1 MKGTRVQDAYTESI
15 KGRIVGLGADL
26 VGVADAE
33 PLRAMRLTPPRLL
46 APFSRAISLAIRLP
60 AAVFEEIL
68 DRPTPNYATIYQTAN
83 RILDEIAF
91 RTAAILEEDT
101 FKALPIAA
109 SQVLDTKNWYAA
121 ISHKAVGRMAGLGWQ
136 GKSLLLVT
144 PRYGPRVRLVTV
156 LTNAPLKAD
165 GPIKNRCGKC
175 TLCQEAC
182 PVGAIKG
189 VSTQEHYTSRSEALY
204 FSRCVEKLVGEFSKL
219 PHVGAPICGICIKAC
234 PFGQRGSKRRQ
245 EQENQGEKGALSDE
259 KARV

>member
-46 APFSRAISLAIRLP
+46 APFSRAISVAIRLP

-156 LTNAPLKAD
+156 LTNAPLKTD

-182 PVGAIKG
+182 PVRAIKG
-189 VSTQEHYTSRSEALY
+189 VETREHYASRREALY

-234 PFGQRGSKRRQ
+234 PFGQKGSKRGQ
-245 EQENQGEKGALSDE
+245 E
-259 KARV
+259 

>member
-1 MKGTRVQDAYTESI
+1 MTGHGVQAGHTEHLKGSI
-15 KGRIVGLGADL
+15 VALGADL

-33 PLRAMRLTPPRLL
+33 PLKALNLSPPGLL
-46 APFSRAISLAIRLP
+46 APFSRAISVAIRLP
-60 AAVFEEIL
+60 GTVFEEIR
-68 DRPTPNYATIYQTAN
+68 DRPTPNYAKVYETAN

-91 RTAAILEEDT
+91 RTAALLEEEG

-109 SQVLDTKNWYAA
+109 SQVLDTTNWYGA

-144 PRYGPRVRLVTV
+144 PRYGPRVRLATV
-156 LTNAPLKAD
+156 LTDAPLKID

-175 TLCQEAC
+175 TQCEEAC

-189 VSTQEHYTSRSEALY
+189 VSTRGHYERRREALY

-219 PHVGAPICGICIKAC
+219 PHVAAPICGICIKAC
-234 PFGQRGSKRRQ
+234 PFGQKDSTKDHERDKKAG
-245 EQENQGEKGALSDE
+245 KGALSYE
-259 KARV
+259 KACV

>member
-1 MKGTRVQDAYTESI
+1 MKGTRSHDACTESI

-33 PLRAMRLTPPRLL
+33 PLKAMRLTPPGLL
-46 APFSRAISLAIRLP
+46 APFSRAISVAIRLP

-68 DRPTPNYATIYQTAN
+68 DRPTPNYATVYQTAN

-91 RTAAILEEDT
+91 RTAAMLEEDG

-109 SQVLDTKNWYAA
+109 SQVLDTKNWYGA
-121 ISHKAVGRMAGLGWQ
+121 ISHTAVGRMAGLGWQ

-156 LTNAPLKAD
+156 LTNAPLKTD

-189 VSTQEHYTSRSEALY
+189 VGTQGHYTSRREALY

-234 PFGQRGSKRRQ
+234 PFGQKGSKKKQ
-245 EQENQGEKGALSDE
+245 EQDKQAGKGAASYE
-259 KARV
+259 KACV